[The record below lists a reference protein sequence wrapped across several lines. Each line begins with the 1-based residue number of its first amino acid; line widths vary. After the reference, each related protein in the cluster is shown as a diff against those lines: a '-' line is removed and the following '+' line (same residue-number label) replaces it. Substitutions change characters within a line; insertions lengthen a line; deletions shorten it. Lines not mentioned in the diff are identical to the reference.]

1 MRERFGDVTMTP
13 QKIALLTDSCADL
26 SPQLAAENQV
36 FVVPLRI
43 LCKDG
48 EYRDGVDI
56 HAADIYARLR
66 SGELPQTSLPA
77 AQDIS
82 DAFDAIAAAGY
93 DGVIALMLS
102 GGLSGT
108 YNMVRLLAEERRD
121 LTIRVYDSVSG
132 SLGTG
137 MMILQLAE
145 ELRQGMDWQTLTER
159 RVPWLIQNTFP
170 FFSVDTLEY
179 LQKGGRIGKVTA
191 MAGTMLQIKPLITFA
206 ADGQLQSI
214 AKVRGR
220 NLVIRKLI
228 ELVTQS
234 HNGAARYN
242 LAVANGGAPEE
253 MAEFA
258 ARLKAEFPNYEHF
271 WEGVMD
277 ATLSV
282 YIGDGVIGGGEVADP
297 KECKMIADLG
307 VDMLAAGIGNIH
319 GKYPANWKGLNFD
332 VLAEIQKL
340 TGTMPLVLHGGT
352 GIPADMIKEAISLG
366 VSKINVNTECQLS
379 FADATRKYIEAGKD
393 LEGKGFDPRKLLA
406 PGFEAIKAT
415 VKEKMELF
423 GSIDKA

>member
-1 MRERFGDVTMTP
+1 MTP

-179 LQKGGRIGKVTA
+179 LKKGGRISKTAAFAGGLLNIHPVLTLTDGEVTIIGKARGSRQGNNLLVQKIHESGGIDFSMPLLLGYSGLSDA
-191 MAGTMLQIKPLITFA
+191 LLQKYVADSAPLWENGTEAL
-206 ADGQLQSI
+206 
-214 AKVRGR
+214 
-220 NLVIRKLI
+220 
-228 ELVTQS
+228 E
-234 HNGAARYN
+234 
-242 LAVANGGAPEE
+242 
-253 MAEFA
+253 
-258 ARLKAEFPNYEHF
+258 
-271 WEGVMD
+271 
-277 ATLSV
+277 SV
-282 YIGDGVIGGGEVADP
+282 CIGSVIGTHAGPGAVVAAFFRRGG
-297 KECKMIADLG
+297 K
-307 VDMLAAGIGNIH
+307 
-319 GKYPANWKGLNFD
+319 
-332 VLAEIQKL
+332 
-340 TGTMPLVLHGGT
+340 
-352 GIPADMIKEAISLG
+352 
-366 VSKINVNTECQLS
+366 
-379 FADATRKYIEAGKD
+379 
-393 LEGKGFDPRKLLA
+393 
-406 PGFEAIKAT
+406 
-415 VKEKMELF
+415 
-423 GSIDKA
+423 